1 VNSNHPKAQG
11 ARALRG
17 GGGDAIFRRYFEV
30 PAGWLAGL
38 ARLTTALGR
47 VLYSLRIVRYTN
59 RVFGAAELQLLAAFD
74 KLNTHLHV
82 EFTPQFEKCARI
94 ARESGLGRG

>member
-38 ARLTTALGR
+38 ARLTTAPGR
-47 VLYSLRIVRYTN
+47 VLLPFVYGIQTGCFARLW
-59 RVFGAAELQLLAAFD
+59 LQLLAAFD

-94 ARESGLGRG
+94 VRKLGLGRR